1 LLREGC
7 EREDCSEEEGQDRK
21 EGAGVSKHQKNW
33 WQEMPEQYDA
43 PPAPQITVFPSEP
56 TNTGILDA
64 DGNPIMRNPYP
75 VGFLKNDFHS

>member
-1 LLREGC
+1 
-7 EREDCSEEEGQDRK
+7 
-21 EGAGVSKHQKNW
+21 
-33 WQEMPEQYDA
+33 MPEQYDA